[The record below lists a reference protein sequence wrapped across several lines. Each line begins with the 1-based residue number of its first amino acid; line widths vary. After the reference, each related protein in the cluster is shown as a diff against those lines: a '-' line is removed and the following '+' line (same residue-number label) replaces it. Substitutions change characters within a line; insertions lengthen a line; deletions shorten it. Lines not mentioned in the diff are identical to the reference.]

1 MSVLRGSGKHIEFA
15 DSLMI
20 SSDLTLIK
28 TEGIAFT
35 AVSRNTRRLVCI
47 L

>member
-1 MSVLRGSGKHIEFA
+1 MSVLRDSGKHMEFA
-15 DSLMI
+15 NWLMI
-20 SSDLTLIK
+20 SSELTLIK

-35 AVSRNTRRLVCI
+35 AVSRNSRGLVCI